1 LIIADTDVIIDFFTD
16 TVPVSDEILKII
28 LEKRLC
34 LTSMTVYELY
44 AGVIGKKR
52 LNQVETL
59 ITSVPIFSLGV
70 TEAAIAG
77 KIYTYLKAKGKLIG
91 HRDIIIAGI
100 CIANGLPLFTKNM
113 THFRMIPQLDLYSVS
128 NENR

>member
-1 LIIADTDVIIDFFTD
+1 
-16 TVPVSDEILKII
+16 
-28 LEKRLC
+28 
-34 LTSMTVYELY
+34 MTVYELY

-59 ITSVPIFSLGV
+59 ITSVPIFSLGI